1 MPDAATAVD
10 LPRSAAYRE
19 QRTHT
24 SIELKVLEKIATR
37 AALSV
42 PGVLRHSSGIGQF
55 TGRRLPRV
63 SVQMDP
69 GGRAA
74 VVDVQIA
81 TAWPAPTV
89 AVAQVTRE
97 TVGEWVEHTTG
108 VPVLAVNVDVTAVV
122 PGSGDEES
130 GDSSGDSSRTSGVT
144 LDELVRAPRTPELTR
159 VTTDRLDVTSPT
171 VERAVTDVLSPTAL
185 EEVTVEHPTAPE
197 SVSITQVIL
206 NLPPAPRHVSAPPRT
221 PVRRPTT
228 PAPVQLTPVHL
239 PPPREVAHPVT
250 PPVEPVRHPRAPF
263 DATRPRPLEPVLVD
277 HADVVVPPRAQGLPL
292 LRDVPTPAG
301 PRLRDIPTPRG
312 LATRAVP
319 TPQGLEV
326 TVFPTVRHRRTVPV
340 TVDTSRRWR
349 PAGAEDTSTPDRR
362 SPR

>member
-1 MPDAATAVD
+1 MPDAATAGD
-10 LPRSAAYRE
+10 LPRSEAYRE

-74 VVDVQIA
+74 VADVQIA

-97 TVGEWVEHTTG
+97 TVGEWIEHSTG
-108 VPVLAVNVDVTAVV
+108 VPVLAVNVDVAAVV
-122 PGSGDEES
+122 PGSGEEES
-130 GDSSGDSSRTSGVT
+130 SDSSGVT

-171 VERAVTDVLSPTAL
+171 VERSVTDVLSPTAL
-185 EEVTVEHPTAPE
+185 EEVEVEHPTAPE
-197 SVSITQVIL
+197 SVNITQVIL
-206 NLPPAPRHVSAPPRT
+206 NLPPAPRHVSAPTRS

-228 PAPVQLTPVHL
+228 PTPVQLTPVHL
-239 PPPREVAHPVT
+239 PAPPEVAHPVT
-250 PPVEPVRHPRAPF
+250 PPTEPVRHPRAPY
-263 DATRPRPLEPVLVD
+263 DAARPRPMEPVLVD
-277 HADVVVPPRAQGLPL
+277 HADVVVPPPAKGLPL

-319 TPQGLEV
+319 TPQGLPV
-326 TVFPTVRHRRTVPV
+326 TVFPTVRRRRTIPV

-349 PAGAEDTSTPDRR
+349 RTSAEDTSTFDER